1 MATLQMNILSMKLGM
16 QSNFTVILPSF
27 IPGKDDPN
35 KDYSELY
42 PRDVRFRTLW
52 LLPSEYGD
60 DLEGLH
66 YTSIQRYADET
77 GMAVVMPAPLNRMYS
92 NDPTNQKFIDYIT
105 EELWSVCHGTFA
117 LSYDREDN
125 YIGGFSLGAYGALKA
140 ALRNPDK
147 YSKVFMIGGVFEEG
161 IKDGYFKDINA
172 RIASQG
178 LTPHLPLDDALPGD
192 EELVLPDS
200 GKLPDAAVYYAADDS
215 LADYAKRAVRNL
227 SDAGFSVTSKE
238 FPGRDDWAFR
248 DEALK
253 EAVTGFIGK

>member
-1 MATLQMNILSMKLGM
+1 MATLQMNILSMRLGM

-27 IPGKDDPN
+27 RPGIDAGKEL
-35 KDYSELY
+35 SELY

-92 NDPTNQKFIDYIT
+92 NDPTNQKFLDYIT
-105 EELWSVCHGTFA
+105 DELWSVCHGSFA
-117 LSYDREDN
+117 LSYAREDN

-161 IKDGYFKDINA
+161 IKEGYFRDINA
-172 RIASQG
+172 RIAEQG
-178 LTPHLPLDDALPGD
+178 LIPHLPLDDALPGD
-192 EELVLPDS
+192 EELPVPESAELP
-200 GKLPDAAVYYAADDS
+200 KAAVYYASEDS
-215 LADYAKRAVRNL
+215 LAGYAKRAAENL
-227 SDAGFSVTSKE
+227 KAAGFDVTCTE
-238 FPGRDDWAFR
+238 YPGKDDWDFR

-253 EAVTGFIGK
+253 AAVTEFIGR

>member
-27 IPGKDDPN
+27 RPGVDAGKDLN
-35 KDYSELY
+35 ELY

-60 DLEGLH
+60 DIEELH

-77 GMAVVMPAPLNRMYS
+77 GIAVVMPAPLNRMYS

-105 EELWSVCHGTFA
+105 EELWSLGHGTFA
-117 LSYDREDN
+117 LSYRKEDN

-140 ALRNPDK
+140 ALRNTDK

-172 RIASQG
+172 RIAEQG
-178 LTPHLPLDDALPGD
+178 LIPHLPLDDALPGD
-192 EELVLPDS
+192 EELVVPEDVELPEV
-200 GKLPDAAVYYAADDS
+200 AVYFAAEDS
-215 LADYAKRAVRNL
+215 LSDYARRAVTNL
-227 SDAGFSVTSKE
+227 KAAGFEVTSKE
-238 FPGRDDWAFR
+238 YPGKDDWDFR
-248 DEALK
+248 DSALK
-253 EAVTGFIGK
+253 AAVTEFIG